1 MWLGI
6 KYSIFYSTNFHISFP
21 KIKII
26 MHNMDESIIKKI
38 KSRKLSQKDY
48 SFVNEFEST
57 LKLSDNILMYN
68 SGEQWKIIPLSVAL
82 TYPIIYDTFT
92 FNDVIF
98 PGSIIVC
105 PITLRAVIMKGVFE
119 VETYLDTKM
128 IIKDEDNNIMP
139 IDMGYKVDSDL
150 ILHANKRIDVKI
162 SNLRTVVIGY
172 TNDSIFL
179 KPHDKTINPVL
190 DKSYYSNTMN
200 IMNVP
205 IGDYLIHPKT
215 LVYIIQYKSYKNNAE
230 KISIVLGRDCVK
242 NKVTGYD
249 LKKSGLFD
257 YLHKFRNKII
267 NRSGYTMPILWYI
280 AKDIYPE
287 AKVVYIGTK

>member
-1 MWLGI
+1 
-6 KYSIFYSTNFHISFP
+6 
-21 KIKII
+21 